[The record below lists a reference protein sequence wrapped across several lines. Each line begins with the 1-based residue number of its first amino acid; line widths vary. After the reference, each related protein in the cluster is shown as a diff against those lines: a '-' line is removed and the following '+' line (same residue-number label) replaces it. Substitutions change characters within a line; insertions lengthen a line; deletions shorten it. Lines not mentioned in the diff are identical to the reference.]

1 MNRKISAMRI
11 LRSSLIGILLAATAC
26 NQSTEPTPVPET
38 ETIQVT
44 IGTGPR
50 IDIQTRTE
58 LTDGTDIKW
67 ESDDRLALW
76 ARNSDGSFAFEG
88 AVFSLWRYGTTW
100 EQAFFRGEVSAMDP
114 SGAYRYHAVS
124 PVPASAS
131 AETRQASYEIPAV
144 QDGTFHGEWDVMVAD
159 AVGSEGINLI
169 FLWMMHREA
178 IL

>member
-88 AVFSLWRYGTTW
+88 AVFSLGRLPLSCRIARPGIGIG
-100 EQAFFRGEVSAMDP
+100 RN
-114 SGAYRYHAVS
+114 
-124 PVPASAS
+124 PA
-131 AETRQASYEIPAV
+131 
-144 QDGTFHGEWDVMVAD
+144 G
-159 AVGSEGINLI
+159 L
-169 FLWMMHREA
+169 L
-178 IL
+178 